1 MSVPIHQL
9 PEQQPSVWQPT
20 SVEEAIQLK
29 RNWGDN
35 AVIVAGGTWLRT
47 RWENGL
53 APMPQHL
60 ISLGRILALS
70 GLTVN
75 SLGQV
80 HIGPALSIADLM
92 KNELVQHT
100 CRLLVQACSEIAA
113 PSIRNLA
120 SIGGNVMTRTGDLIP
135 ALLVMN
141 AQIRCADGQT
151 ERTTLLK
158 DWLAAPVASDELVT
172 SIIVQTETGTASTE
186 IAEQTD
192 TSGGAQSTEDTHVP
206 LDVDPFAE
214 AVVKHEFYLKVGRR
228 EAFTP
233 SVVTVAGILTIG
245 VDGAITDIALA
256 AGGGSAIPM
265 RFPNLEADLMGK
277 RLSKTVLQSLHK
289 GIMADFNAVA
299 DDYAGVAY
307 RKQTAANMI
316 ISECYKAWRKG
327 GGAHAPKS

>member
-1 MSVPIHQL
+1 MSVPIMHQL

-29 RNWGDN
+29 HKWGKD

-53 APMPQHL
+53 AQMPQHF

-75 SLGQV
+75 SQGQV

-92 KNELVQHT
+92 KNELVQQK
-100 CRLLVQACSEIAA
+100 CGLLVQACSEIAA

-135 ALLVMN
+135 ALLVMD
-141 AQIRCADGQT
+141 AQIQCTAGQN
-151 ERTTLLK
+151 ERTIALK
-158 DWLAAPVASDELVT
+158 DWLAAPLGAHDEIIT
-172 SIIVQTETGTASTE
+172 GIIVQTGGEGSLEGMKNTAKNPEDAKTTDRLLDAVKEKE
-186 IAEQTD
+186 II
-192 TSGGAQSTEDTHVP
+192 
-206 LDVDPFAE
+206 
-214 AVVKHEFYLKVGRR
+214 HEFYLKVGRR

-233 SVVTVAGILTIG
+233 SVVTVAGRLSLRA
-245 VDGAITDIALA
+245 DGAVAEIALA
-256 AGGGSAIPM
+256 AGGGNAVGA
-265 RFPNLEADLMGK
+265 RFSVLEAEMIGK
-277 RLSKTVLQSLHK
+277 PLSKAVLQTLHK
-289 GIMADFNAVA
+289 DVMADFNAVA

-307 RKQTAANMI
+307 RKQTAANLI
-316 ISECYKAWRKG
+316 ISECFKVWRKG
-327 GGAHAPKS
+327 GGAYAP

>member
-20 SVEEAIQLK
+20 SVEEAIRLK
-29 RNWGDN
+29 QQWGEN

-60 ISLGRILALS
+60 ISLGRILGLS

-75 SLGQV
+75 SQGQV

-92 KNELVQHT
+92 KNELVSQQ
-100 CRLLVQACSEIAA
+100 CGLLVQACAEIAA

-141 AQIRCADGQT
+141 AQIRCTDGQQ
-151 ERTTLLK
+151 ERTIRLT
-158 DWLAAPVASDELVT
+158 DWLAASQGASDEIMT
-172 SIIVQTETGTASTE
+172 SIIVETGTGTE
-186 IAEQTD
+186 ADTDTETETWSQTQTD
-192 TSGGAQSTEDTHVP
+192 TGCKTG
-206 LDVDPFAE
+206 LI
-214 AVVKHEFYLKVGRR
+214 HEFYLKVGRR

-233 SVVTVAGILTIG
+233 SVVTVAGRLTLQT
-245 VDGAITDIALA
+245 DGTIASLALA

-265 RFPNLEADLMGK
+265 RFPTLEAELIGK
-277 RLSKTVLQSLHK
+277 PLSKAVLQTLHK
-289 GIMADFNAVA
+289 GVMADFNAVA
-299 DDYAGVAY
+299 DDYAGVGY
-307 RKQTAANMI
+307 RKQTAANLI

-327 GGAHAPKS
+327 GGANAPQS